1 MTQAVE
7 LPLPA
12 APRSAETRF
21 VTSICFAH
29 FVSHYYLLLL
39 APLFIFIREDFGV
52 SYTELGLA
60 LTVFNIVST
69 VGQTPVGFLVDRF
82 NARYMLVAGLL
93 VGAAAFAIAGLVNSF
108 WVFIAMFALAG
119 LGNTVYHPA
128 DYALLGR
135 HVPMERAGR
144 VFSYHTFSGMLG
156 NAAAPATLVYLY
168 AAFGWRGA
176 FLCAAALG
184 VVAAIVVFL
193 TQEPP
198 ETVKAAATKNNELKS
213 GQKNE
218 PADTAADGWKLL
230 LSAPILANLVFFV
243 LLSMSS
249 GGLYNYLVA
258 TLGAL
263 HGTPATVAN
272 TALTGLL
279 TMSAVGV
286 LVGGQLTGFTARYGL
301 ITTIGLLCT
310 ATVCVLVGLFDFSA
324 MALIA
329 LMSAVGFC
337 AGLTMP
343 SRDMIV
349 RAVTPRGAY
358 GRVFGFVTTGFH
370 LAGIVSPIIFGQ
382 MLDRGYPHGIFFFMA
397 ACALLSI
404 ATVTYSTT
412 RKPAS

>member
-1 MTQAVE
+1 MTHVAE
-7 LPLPA
+7 LPLPSTS
-12 APRSAETRF
+12 RSSETRF
-21 VTSICFAH
+21 VYSVCFAH
-29 FVSHYYLLLL
+29 FVSHYYMLLL
-39 APLFIFIREDFGV
+39 APLFIFVREDYGV

-60 LTVFNIVST
+60 LTAFHVVST
-69 VGQTPVGFLVDRF
+69 VLQTPVGFLVDRW
-82 NARYMLVAGLL
+82 NARYMLGTGLL
-93 VGAAAFAIAGLVNSF
+93 IGAGAFAIAGLVNSF
-108 WVFIAMFALAG
+108 WVFVAMFAVAG

-135 HVPMERAGR
+135 HVPIERAGR
-144 VFSYHTFSGMLG
+144 VFSYHTFAGMLG

-168 AAFGWRGA
+168 AVMGWRGA

-184 VVAAIVVFL
+184 VVAAIIVFM
-193 TQEPP
+193 TSEPLEP
-198 ETVKAAATKNNELKS
+198 AKPAVKKKS
-213 GQKNE
+213 E
-218 PADTAADGWKLL
+218 PADTPADGWKLL

-243 LLSMSS
+243 LLSMSG
-249 GGLYNYLVA
+249 GGLYNYLVV

-263 HGTPATVAN
+263 HGTSVTVAN

-286 LVGGQLTGFTARYGL
+286 LVGGVLTGFTSRCGL
-301 ITTIGLLCT
+301 ITTIGLMCT
-310 ATVCVLVGLFDFSA
+310 ATACVLVGLIDFPA
-324 MALIA
+324 LVLIA
-329 LMSAVGFC
+329 LMSSVGFF

-370 LAGIVSPIIFGQ
+370 LAGIVSPIVFGQ
-382 MLDRGYPHGIFFFMA
+382 MLDRGYPREIFFFMA
-397 ACALLSI
+397 FCALLSI

>member
-1 MTQAVE
+1 MTQVAE
-7 LPLPA
+7 LPLPST
-12 APRSAETRF
+12 PRSAETRL
-21 VTSICFAH
+21 VYTICFAH
-29 FVSHYYLLLL
+29 FVSHYYILLL

-60 LTVFNIVST
+60 LTVFNVVST
-69 VGQTPVGFLVDRF
+69 VGQTPVGFLVDRW

-108 WVFIAMFALAG
+108 WVFVAMFAVAG

-135 HVPMERAGR
+135 HVPTERAGR
-144 VFSYHTFSGMLG
+144 VFSYHTFAGMLG

-168 AAFGWRGA
+168 AIMGWRGA

-193 TQEPP
+193 TEEPAVP
-198 ETVKAAATKNNELKS
+198 VKAAARKKD
-213 GQKNE
+213 E
-218 PADTAADGWKLL
+218 PAEPTADGWKLL
-230 LSAPILANLVFFV
+230 LSAPILANLVFFI
-243 LLSMSS
+243 LLSMSG

-279 TMSAVGV
+279 AMSAVGV
-286 LVGGQLTGFTARYGL
+286 LVGGQLTGFTSRHGL
-301 ITTIGLLCT
+301 ITAFGLTCT
-310 ATVCVLVGLFDFSA
+310 ATVCVLVGLIDFPA
-324 MALIA
+324 MILIA
-329 LMSAVGFC
+329 LMSTVGFC

-349 RAVTPRGAY
+349 RAVTPRSAY

-382 MLDRGYPHGIFFFMA
+382 MLDRGHPREIFFFMA
-397 ACALLSI
+397 FCALLSI
-404 ATVTYSTT
+404 ATVTYTTT
-412 RKPAS
+412 RKRAS

>member
-1 MTQAVE
+1 MTQVAE
-7 LPLPA
+7 LPLPST
-12 APRSAETRF
+12 PRSAETRL
-21 VTSICFAH
+21 VYSVCFAH
-29 FVSHYYLLLL
+29 FVSHYFMLLL
-39 APLFIFIREDFGV
+39 APLFIFIKDDFGV

-69 VGQTPVGFLVDRF
+69 VGQTPVGFLVDRL

-93 VGAAAFAIAGLVNSF
+93 VGSGALAVAGLVNSF
-108 WVFIAMFALAG
+108 WVFIAMFAVLGA
-119 LGNTVYHPA
+119 GNTVYHPA

-135 HVPMERAGR
+135 HVPVERTGR

-168 AAFGWRGA
+168 AITGWRGA

-193 TQEPP
+193 TDEPP
-198 ETVKAAATKNNELKS
+198 VPVKPSAKKKDE
-213 GQKNE
+213 
-218 PADTAADGWKLL
+218 AADASPVGWKLL
-230 LSAPILANLVFFV
+230 LSAPILANLVFFI
-243 LLSMSS
+243 LLSMSG

-279 TMSAVGV
+279 GMSAVGV

-301 ITTIGLLCT
+301 ITTLGLMCT
-310 ATVCVLVGLFDFSA
+310 ATVCVLVGLIDFPA
-324 MALIA
+324 MVLIA
-329 LMSAVGFC
+329 LMSTVGFC

-349 RAVTPRGAY
+349 RAVTPRNAY

-382 MLDRGYPHGIFFFMA
+382 MLDRGYPREIFFFMA
-397 ACALLSI
+397 FCALLSI
-404 ATVTYSTT
+404 ATVTYSST

>member
-1 MTQAVE
+1 MTHVAE
-7 LPLPA
+7 LPLPSTS
-12 APRSAETRF
+12 RSSETRF
-21 VTSICFAH
+21 VYSVCFAH
-29 FVSHYYLLLL
+29 FVSHYYMLLL
-39 APLFIFIREDFGV
+39 APLFIFVREDYGV

-60 LTVFNIVST
+60 LTAFHVVST
-69 VGQTPVGFLVDRF
+69 VLQTPVGFLVDRW
-82 NARYMLVAGLL
+82 NARYMLGTGLL
-93 VGAAAFAIAGLVNSF
+93 IGAGAFAIAGLVNSF
-108 WVFIAMFALAG
+108 WVFVAMFAVAG

-135 HVPMERAGR
+135 HVPIERAGR
-144 VFSYHTFSGMLG
+144 VFSYHTFAGMLG

-168 AAFGWRGA
+168 AVMGWRGA

-184 VVAAIVVFL
+184 VVAAIIVFM
-193 TQEPP
+193 TSEPLEP
-198 ETVKAAATKNNELKS
+198 AKPAVKKKS
-213 GQKNE
+213 E
-218 PADTAADGWKLL
+218 PADTPADGWKLL

-243 LLSMSS
+243 LLSMSG
-249 GGLYNYLVA
+249 GGLYNYPVV

-263 HGTPATVAN
+263 HGTSVTVAN

-286 LVGGQLTGFTARYGL
+286 LVGGVLTGFTSRCGL
-301 ITTIGLLCT
+301 ITTIGLMCT
-310 ATVCVLVGLFDFSA
+310 ATACVLVGLIDFPA
-324 MALIA
+324 LVLIA
-329 LMSAVGFC
+329 LMSSVGFF

-370 LAGIVSPIIFGQ
+370 LAGIVSPIVFGQ
-382 MLDRGYPHGIFFFMA
+382 MLDRGYPREIFFFMA
-397 ACALLSI
+397 FCALLSI

>member
-1 MTQAVE
+1 MTQVAE
-7 LPLPA
+7 LPLPST
-12 APRSAETRF
+12 PRSAETRF

-29 FVSHYYLLLL
+29 FVSHYFMLLL
-39 APLFIFIREDFGV
+39 APLFIFIREDYGV

-60 LTVFNIVST
+60 LTVFNAVST
-69 VGQTPVGFLVDRF
+69 VGQTPVGFLVDRW
-82 NARYMLVAGLL
+82 NARYMLIAGLM
-93 VGAAAFAIAGLVNSF
+93 VGAGAFAIAGLVNSF
-108 WVFIAMFALAG
+108 WVFIAMFAVAG

-135 HVPMERAGR
+135 HVSVERTGR

-168 AAFGWRGA
+168 AVIGWRGA

-184 VVAAIVVFL
+184 VVAAIVVFM
-193 TQEPP
+193 TNEPP
-198 ETVKAAATKNNELKS
+198 APVKPAAKTKDEPTEAT
-213 GQKNE
+213 
-218 PADTAADGWKLL
+218 ADGWKLL
-230 LSAPILANLVFFV
+230 LSAPILANLVFFI
-243 LLSMSS
+243 LLSMSG

-279 TMSAVGV
+279 TMSAIGV
-286 LVGGQLTGFTARYGL
+286 LVGGQLTGLTSRYGL
-301 ITTIGLLCT
+301 ITTVGLLCT
-310 ATVCVLVGLFDFSA
+310 ATACVLVGLIDFPA
-324 MALIA
+324 LALIA

-349 RAVTPRGAY
+349 RAVTPRSAY
-358 GRVFGFVTTGFH
+358 GRVFGFVTSGFY

-382 MLDRGYPHGIFFFMA
+382 MLDRGYPREIFFFMA
-397 ACALLSI
+397 FCALLSI
-404 ATVTYSTT
+404 ATVTYSST

>member
-1 MTQAVE
+1 MTHVAE
-7 LPLPA
+7 LPLPSTS
-12 APRSAETRF
+12 RSSETRF
-21 VTSICFAH
+21 VYSVCFAH
-29 FVSHYYLLLL
+29 FVSHYYMLLL
-39 APLFIFIREDFGV
+39 APLFIFVREDYGV

-60 LTVFNIVST
+60 LTAFHVVST
-69 VGQTPVGFLVDRF
+69 VLQTPVGFLVDRW
-82 NARYMLVAGLL
+82 NARYMLGTGLL
-93 VGAAAFAIAGLVNSF
+93 IGAGAFAIAGLVNSF
-108 WVFIAMFALAG
+108 WVFVAMFAVAG

-135 HVPMERAGR
+135 HVPIERAGR
-144 VFSYHTFSGMLG
+144 VFSYHTFAGMLG

-168 AAFGWRGA
+168 AVMGWRGA

-184 VVAAIVVFL
+184 VVAAIIVFM
-193 TQEPP
+193 TSEPLEP
-198 ETVKAAATKNNELKS
+198 AKPAVKKKS
-213 GQKNE
+213 E
-218 PADTAADGWKLL
+218 PADTPADGWKLL

-243 LLSMSS
+243 LLSMSG
-249 GGLYNYLVA
+249 GGLYNYLVV

-263 HGTPATVAN
+263 HGTSVTVAN

-286 LVGGQLTGFTARYGL
+286 LVGGVLTGFTSRYGL
-301 ITTIGLLCT
+301 ITTIGLMCT
-310 ATVCVLVGLFDFSA
+310 ATACVLVGLIDFPA
-324 MALIA
+324 LVLIA
-329 LMSAVGFC
+329 LMSSVGFF

-370 LAGIVSPIIFGQ
+370 LAGIVSPIVFGQ
-382 MLDRGYPHGIFFFMA
+382 MLDRGYPREIFFFMA
-397 ACALLSI
+397 FCALLSI

>member
-1 MTQAVE
+1 
-7 LPLPA
+7 
-12 APRSAETRF
+12 
-21 VTSICFAH
+21 
-29 FVSHYYLLLL
+29 
-39 APLFIFIREDFGV
+39 
-52 SYTELGLA
+52 
-60 LTVFNIVST
+60 
-69 VGQTPVGFLVDRF
+69 VGFLVDRW
-82 NARYMLVAGLL
+82 NARYMLGAGLL

-108 WVFIAMFALAG
+108 WVFVAMFAVAG

-135 HVPMERAGR
+135 HVPYERTGR
-144 VFSYHTFSGMLG
+144 VFSYHTFAGMLG

-168 AAFGWRGA
+168 AVMGWRGA

-193 TQEPP
+193 IDEPAAP
-198 ETVKAAATKNNELKS
+198 IKAAARKTD
-213 GQKNE
+213 E
-218 PADTAADGWKLL
+218 PAEATADGWKLL
-230 LSAPILANLVFFV
+230 LSAPILANLVFFI
-243 LLSMSS
+243 LLSMSG

-279 TMSAVGV
+279 AMSAVGV
-286 LVGGQLTGFTARYGL
+286 LVGGQLTSFTARYGL
-301 ITTIGLLCT
+301 ITAFGLMCI
-310 ATVCVLVGLFDFSA
+310 AAVCVLVGLIDFPA
-324 MALIA
+324 MVLIA
-329 LMSAVGFC
+329 LMSTVGFC

-349 RAVTPRGAY
+349 RAVTPRSAY

-382 MLDRGYPHGIFFFMA
+382 MLDRGHPREIFFFMA
-397 ACALLSI
+397 FCALLSI
-404 ATVTYSTT
+404 ATVTYTTT
-412 RKPAS
+412 RKRAS

>member
-1 MTQAVE
+1 MTQVAE
-7 LPLPA
+7 LPLPST
-12 APRSAETRF
+12 PRSAETRL
-21 VTSICFAH
+21 VYSICFAH
-29 FVSHYYLLLL
+29 FVSHYYILLL

-52 SYTELGLA
+52 TYTELGLA
-60 LTVFNIVST
+60 LTAFNVVST
-69 VGQTPVGFLVDRF
+69 VGQTPVGFLVDRW

-108 WVFIAMFALAG
+108 WVFVAMFAVAG

-135 HVPMERAGR
+135 HVPFERAGR
-144 VFSYHTFSGMLG
+144 VFSYHTFAGMLG

-168 AAFGWRGA
+168 AVMGWRGA

-193 TQEPP
+193 TDEPAVP
-198 ETVKAAATKNNELKS
+198 VKAAARKTD
-213 GQKNE
+213 E
-218 PADTAADGWKLL
+218 PAEATADGWKLL
-230 LSAPILANLVFFV
+230 LSAPILANLVFFI
-243 LLSMSS
+243 LLSMSG

-272 TALTGLL
+272 SALTGLL
-279 TMSAVGV
+279 AMSAIGV
-286 LVGGQLTGFTARYGL
+286 LVGGQLTSFTARYGL
-301 ITTIGLLCT
+301 ITAFGLMCT
-310 ATVCVLVGLFDFSA
+310 ATVCVLVGLIDFPA
-324 MALIA
+324 MVLIA
-329 LMSAVGFC
+329 LMSTVGFC

-349 RAVTPRGAY
+349 RAVTPRSAY

-382 MLDRGYPHGIFFFMA
+382 MLDRGHPREIFFFMA
-397 ACALLSI
+397 FCALLSI
-404 ATVTYSTT
+404 ATVTYTTT
-412 RKPAS
+412 RKRAS

>member
-1 MTQAVE
+1 MT
-7 LPLPA
+7 
-12 APRSAETRF
+12 
-21 VTSICFAH
+21 
-29 FVSHYYLLLL
+29 
-39 APLFIFIREDFGV
+39 
-52 SYTELGLA
+52 YTELGLA
-60 LTVFNIVST
+60 LTVFNVVST
-69 VGQTPVGFLVDRF
+69 MGQTPVGFLVDRW

-108 WVFIAMFALAG
+108 WVFVAMFAVAG

-135 HVPMERAGR
+135 HVPFERAGR
-144 VFSYHTFSGMLG
+144 VFSYHTFAGMLG

-168 AAFGWRGA
+168 AVVGWRGA

-193 TQEPP
+193 TDEPP
-198 ETVKAAATKNNELKS
+198 VPVKPAARKTD
-213 GQKNE
+213 E
-218 PADTAADGWKLL
+218 PAEATDDGWKLL
-230 LSAPILANLVFFV
+230 LSAPILANLVFFI
-243 LLSMSS
+243 LLSMSG

-279 TMSAVGV
+279 AMSAIGV

-301 ITTIGLLCT
+301 ITAFGLMCT
-310 ATVCVLVGLFDFSA
+310 ATVCVLVGLVDFPA
-324 MALIA
+324 LILIA
-329 LMSAVGFC
+329 LMSTVGFC
-337 AGLTMP
+337 SGLTMP

-349 RAVTPRGAY
+349 RAVTPRSAY

-382 MLDRGYPHGIFFFMA
+382 MLDRGHPREIFFFMA
-397 ACALLSI
+397 FCAVLSI
-404 ATVTYSTT
+404 ATVTYTTT
-412 RKPAS
+412 RKRAS

>member
-1 MTQAVE
+1 MTIDLNSFTPWASLAGGALIGLATAMFV
-7 LPLPA
+7 LLNGRIAGVSGILAGVLRPARGDVAWRIAFLGGLIIA
-12 APRSAETRF
+12 APVYGLF
-21 VTSICFAH
+21 TSLPEVRIDAG
-29 FVSHYYLLLL
+29 Y
-39 APLFIFIREDFGV
+39 AM
-52 SYTELGLA
+52 
-60 LTVFNIVST
+60 
-69 VGQTPVGFLVDRF
+69 LV
-82 NARYMLVAGLL
+82 VAGLL
-93 VGAAAFAIAGLVNSF
+93 VGAGALAVAGLVNSF
-108 WVFIAMFALAG
+108 WVFLAMFAVLG

-135 HVPMERAGR
+135 HVPVERTGR
-144 VFSYHTFSGMLG
+144 VFSYHTFAGMLG

-168 AAFGWRGA
+168 AVVGWRGA

-184 VVAAIVVFL
+184 VVAALVVFL

-198 ETVKAAATKNNELKS
+198 EVAKPAKKIE
-213 GQKNE
+213 E
-218 PADTAADGWKLL
+218 PTDTPADGWKLL
-230 LSAPILANLVFFV
+230 LSAPILANLVFFI
-243 LLSMSS
+243 LLSMSG

-279 TMSAVGV
+279 AMSAVGV
-286 LVGGQLTGFTARYGL
+286 LVGGQLTGFTSRYGL
-301 ITTIGLLCT
+301 VTAIGLIST
-310 ATVCVLVGLFDFSA
+310 ATVCVLVGMIDFPA
-324 MALIA
+324 LALIL
-329 LMSAVGFC
+329 LMSSVGFFN
-337 AGLTMP
+337 GLTMP

-349 RAVTPRGAY
+349 RAAAPRSAY

-382 MLDRGYPHGIFFFMA
+382 MLDRGYPREIFFFMA
-397 ACALLSI
+397 FCALLSI

>member
-1 MTQAVE
+1 MTQVAE
-7 LPLPA
+7 LPLPS
-12 APRSAETRF
+12 APRATETRF

-29 FVSHYYLLLL
+29 FVSHYYMLLL
-39 APLFIFIREDFGV
+39 APLFIFIKDDFGV
-52 SYTELGLA
+52 SYTQLGLA
-60 LTVFNIVST
+60 LTLFNIVST
-69 VGQTPVGFLVDRF
+69 VGQTPVGFLVDRW
-82 NARYMLVAGLL
+82 NARYMLIAGLL
-93 VGAAAFAIAGLVNSF
+93 VGSGALVVAGLVNSF
-108 WVFIAMFALAG
+108 WVFIVMFAVLG

-135 HVPMERAGR
+135 HVPVERTGR

-168 AAFGWRGA
+168 AVMGWRGA
-176 FLCAAALG
+176 FLCAAVLG
-184 VVAAIVVFL
+184 VVAAIVVFF

-198 ETVKAAATKNNELKS
+198 ETVKPVAKK
-213 GQKNE
+213 KDE
-218 PADTAADGWKLL
+218 PAEASADGWKLL
-230 LSAPILANLVFFV
+230 LSAPILANLVFFI
-243 LLSMSS
+243 LLSMSG

-263 HGTPATVAN
+263 YGTPATVAN

-279 TMSAVGV
+279 AMSAVGV
-286 LVGGQLTGFTARYGL
+286 LVGGQLTGFTSRHGLVTAIGL
-301 ITTIGLLCT
+301 ICT
-310 ATVCVLVGLFDFSA
+310 ATVCVLVGTIDFPA
-324 MALIA
+324 LALIM
-329 LMSAVGFC
+329 LMSSVGFFN
-337 AGLTMP
+337 GLTMP

-349 RAVTPRGAY
+349 RAAAPRSAY

-382 MLDRGYPHGIFFFMA
+382 MLDHGYPREIFFFMA
-397 ACALLSI
+397 FCALLSI

>member
-1 MTQAVE
+1 MTQVAE
-7 LPLPA
+7 LPLPS
-12 APRSAETRF
+12 APRAAETRF
-21 VTSICFAH
+21 VYSICFAH

-39 APLFIFIREDFGV
+39 APLFIFIKEDYGV

-60 LTVFNIVST
+60 LTLFNVAST
-69 VGQTPVGFLVDRF
+69 VGQTPVGFLVDRW
-82 NARYMLVAGLL
+82 NARTMLVAGLL
-93 VGAAAFAIAGLVNSF
+93 VGAGAFAVAGLVNSF
-108 WVFIAMFALAG
+108 WVFLAMFAVAG

-135 HVPMERAGR
+135 HVPVERTGR

-168 AAFGWRGA
+168 VIVGWRGA

-193 TQEPP
+193 TDEPP
-198 ETVKAAATKNNELKS
+198 ALVKPAAKK
-213 GQKNE
+213 KDE
-218 PADTAADGWKLL
+218 PADASADGWKLL
-230 LSAPILANLVFFV
+230 LSAPILANLVFFI
-243 LLSMSS
+243 LLSMSG

-279 TMSAVGV
+279 AMSALGV
-286 LVGGQLTGFTARYGL
+286 LVGGQLTGFTSRYGL
-301 ITTIGLLCT
+301 ITTFGLMCT
-310 ATVCVLVGLFDFSA
+310 ATVCVLVGLIDFPA
-324 MALIA
+324 MVLIA

-349 RAVTPRGAY
+349 RAVTPREAY

-382 MLDRGYPHGIFFFMA
+382 MLDRGYPREIFFFMA
-397 ACALLSI
+397 FCALLSI
-404 ATVTYSTT
+404 ATVTYSST

>member
-1 MTQAVE
+1 MTQVAAE

-12 APRSAETRF
+12 APRAAETRF
-21 VTSICFAH
+21 VYSICFAH
-29 FVSHYYLLLL
+29 FVSHYFMLLL
-39 APLFIFIREDFGV
+39 APLFIFIKDDFGV

-82 NARYMLVAGLL
+82 NARYMLIAGLL
-93 VGAAAFAIAGLVNSF
+93 VGSAALAVAGLVNSF
-108 WVFIAMFALAG
+108 WMFVAMYAVLG

-135 HVPMERAGR
+135 HVPVERTGR

-168 AAFGWRGA
+168 AIMGWRGA
-176 FLCAAALG
+176 FMCAAVLG
-184 VVAAIVVFL
+184 VIAAAIVFL
-193 TQEPP
+193 TREPP
-198 ETVKAAATKNNELKS
+198 EVAKPAKKQEESAAP
-213 GQKNE
+213 Q
-218 PADTAADGWKLL
+218 PDTWKLL
-230 LSAPILANLVFFV
+230 LSAPILANLVFFI
-243 LLSMSS
+243 LLSMSG

-279 TMSAVGV
+279 IMSAVGV

-301 ITTIGLLCT
+301 VTTVGLLCT
-310 ATVCVLVGLFDFSA
+310 ATGCVLVGMIDFPA
-324 MALIA
+324 LALIV
-329 LMSAVGFC
+329 LMSSVGFFN
-337 AGLTMP
+337 GLTMP
-343 SRDMIV
+343 ARDMIV
-349 RAVTPRGAY
+349 RAAAPREAY
-358 GRVFGFVTTGFH
+358 GRVFGFVTSGFH
-370 LAGIVSPIIFGQ
+370 FAGIVSPLIFGQ
-382 MLDRGYPHGIFFFMA
+382 MLDRGYPAEIFFFMA
-397 ACALLSI
+397 FCALLSI

>member
-1 MTQAVE
+1 MTQVAE
-7 LPLPA
+7 LPLPST
-12 APRSAETRF
+12 PRSAETRL
-21 VTSICFAH
+21 VYSICFAH
-29 FVSHYYLLLL
+29 FVSHYYILLL

-52 SYTELGLA
+52 TYTELGLA
-60 LTVFNIVST
+60 LTAFNVVST
-69 VGQTPVGFLVDRF
+69 VGQTPVGFLVDRW

-108 WVFIAMFALAG
+108 WVFVAMFAVAG

-135 HVPMERAGR
+135 HVPFERAGR
-144 VFSYHTFSGMLG
+144 VFSYHTFAGMLG

-168 AAFGWRGA
+168 AVMGWRGA

-184 VVAAIVVFL
+184 VVAALVVFL
-193 TQEPP
+193 TDEPAVP
-198 ETVKAAATKNNELKS
+198 VKAAARKAD
-213 GQKNE
+213 E
-218 PADTAADGWKLL
+218 PAEATADGWKLL
-230 LSAPILANLVFFV
+230 LSAPILANLVFFI
-243 LLSMSS
+243 LLSMSG

-272 TALTGLL
+272 SALTGLL
-279 TMSAVGV
+279 AMSAIGV
-286 LVGGQLTGFTARYGL
+286 LVGGQLTSFTARYGL
-301 ITTIGLLCT
+301 ITAFGLMCT
-310 ATVCVLVGLFDFSA
+310 ATVCVLVGLIDFPA
-324 MALIA
+324 MVLIA
-329 LMSAVGFC
+329 LMSTVGFC

-349 RAVTPRGAY
+349 RAVTPRSAY

-382 MLDRGYPHGIFFFMA
+382 MLDRGHPREIFFFMA
-397 ACALLSI
+397 FCALLSI
-404 ATVTYSTT
+404 ATVTYTTT
-412 RKPAS
+412 RKRAS